1 MYPEHSPWE
10 WHSWRTLCSLCSLNT
25 WACVTIVLA
34 AALPSWHNP
43 QANSSPRE
51 ASVVLLM
58 VQRVEYVMGSHVSCG
73 SNAAR
78 VFLSILHFLLILRL
92 FCFSLFCVGGKKWWG
107 WWRETGS
114 HVSKAGFELSIAK
127 DELELLTLLPS
138 PLQCWGRSHAPPYR
152 VIVVLET
159 KPGASY
165 MLGQWNYILS
175 LLLPFSWF
183 RLWIC

>member
-1 MYPEHSPWE
+1 MAQLEDFVFSLFPKHLGMRYFQSGPQHSCTCCCPAIMTQ
-10 WHSWRTLCSLCSLNT
+10 STAKQFTPRSLG
-25 WACVTIVLA
+25 
-34 AALPSWHNP
+34 
-43 QANSSPRE
+43 
-51 ASVVLLM
+51 SVVLLM
-58 VQRVEYVMGSHVSCG
+58 VQRVEYVMGSHGSCG
-73 SNAAR
+73 SNSAQ
-78 VFLSILHFLLILRL
+78 VFLSILHFLLILKL
-92 FCFSLFCVGGKKWWG
+92 FCFSLFCVGGKQWWG

-138 PLQCWGRSHAPPYR
+138 PLQCWGRSRAPPYR

-175 LLLPFSWF
+175 PLLPFSWF